1 MQLATFIIHVKN
13 HHTRPR
19 CALLAKRSP
28 RHSVAAIKGNNAP
41 MTKHHFDA
49 PNELNTIRRHKAVR
63 RRKSYHHSRLT
74 KLRSE
79 LVLLRKEGASFREL
93 ALWLRKTKRIKITH
107 TTIMRY
113 LQKLPELEENHH
125 A

>member
-1 MQLATFIIHVKN
+1 M
-13 HHTRPR
+13 PR

-28 RHSVAAIKGNNAP
+28 RHSGAAIKRNDAP
-41 MTKHHFDA
+41 MNKHHFDA
-49 PNELNTIRRHKAVR
+49 PNELRNIRQHKAVR

-93 ALWLRKTKRIKITH
+93 ALWLRKTKRIKMTH

-113 LQKLPELEENHH
+113 LQRLPEMEDNNH